1 MIVACIGVF
10 LLIYGLWYPMKGD
23 LWTYL
28 GVTGT
33 VYLASMSTLLIA
45 CCYWKQ
51 ANNWGAAGAII
62 MGAAFPIGFL
72 VMEQLPATQQIA
84 RNIGP
89 YYSGIAAYVAAATAM
104 FVGSLAKL
112 ALKGEQ

>member
-1 MIVACIGVF
+1 MF

-45 CCYWKQ
+45 CCYWPL

-72 VMEQLPATQQIA
+72 ILEQVPATQGFA
-84 RNIGP
+84 SRVGP
-89 YYSGIAAYVAAATAM
+89 YYSGIAAYAAAAIAM
-104 FVGSLAKL
+104 VAGSL
-112 ALKGEQ
+112 LKIGIKGQS